1 MGEQEKEDKEM
12 TQEERD
18 ARLERIRGVLQER
31 GEDIAKLVK
40 TWLQKKD

>member
-1 MGEQEKEDKEM
+1 M
-12 TQEERD
+12 TQEECD

-31 GEDIAKLVK
+31 GEDIAKLVE